1 MSLFNRT
8 TNSIKKVDPN
18 RYNSQKTSAKPS
30 SSAASDFRLDELA
43 RHFKA
48 RLLQETD
55 LEKLTKMPAV
65 ELRMTLDRLIGRYLA
80 DEQVVI
86 SRQDRDRLITRIID
100 ESVGYGP
107 LEPLLDDPDITEVMV
122 NGPYEIYFEKKG
134 QVHKTDIHFRDEEA
148 LRHVIDRIV
157 APLGR
162 RVDVSSPMV
171 DARLPD
177 GSRVNAVIPPIS
189 LKGSLLSI
197 RKFRKDP
204 IRMDDLIGFKSLTPE
219 MATFLASVVKAKLNI
234 IISGGTG
241 SGKTTLLNAL
251 ANFIPENERIVTIE
265 DMAEL
270 RIPHGHVAG
279 MEARPSNVEG
289 KGEVTIRQ
297 LVKNALRMRPD
308 RIIVGEV
315 RGSEAFDMLQ
325 AMNTG
330 HEGSLT
336 TVHSNSPQD
345 AMRRLEAMV
354 MMSSSELPSSIIRE
368 YLVGAIDFIVQI
380 GRLPDGQRKMLAI
393 TEMQQREDGTV
404 KLVELFRFQQ
414 TGVSQDGKVNG
425 FHTASGVIPQCFNR
439 LKAYGAPV
447 DASIFTSVAEEGSQ

>member
-1 MSLFNRT
+1 MGLFTQSNQKGKRLPRRTASEARSSLHDTR
-8 TNSIKKVDPN
+8 V
-18 RYNSQKTSAKPS
+18 
-30 SSAASDFRLDELA
+30 DELA
-43 RHFKA
+43 QHFKA
-48 RLLQETD
+48 RLLRETD
-55 LEKLTKMPAV
+55 LEKLTQMPSS
-65 ELRMTLDRLIGRYLA
+65 ELRVTLDRIIGRYMA
-80 DEQVVI
+80 DEQVVLPQ
-86 SRQDRDRLITRIID
+86 QDRERLISRIID

-107 LEPLLDDPDITEVMV
+107 LETLLEDDDITEIVV
-122 NGPYEIYFEKKG
+122 NGPYEVFYEKKG
-134 QVHKTDIHFRDEEA
+134 KLHKTDIQFRDEEA

-157 APLGR
+157 APVGR
-162 RVDVSSPMV
+162 RIDVSSPMV

-197 RKFRKDP
+197 RKFRKEP
-204 IRMDDLIGFKSLTPE
+204 IQLDDLISFGSLTPE
-219 MATFLASVVKAKLNI
+219 MGEFLTGLVKSKLNL

-251 ANFIPENERIVTIE
+251 ACFIPENERIVTIE

-279 MEARPSNVEG
+279 MEGRPANVEG
-289 KGEVTIRQ
+289 KGEVSIRQ
-297 LVKNALRMRPD
+297 LVRNALRMRPD

-336 TVHSNSPQD
+336 TVHANTPKD
-345 AMRRLEAMV
+345 ALSRLEAMV
-354 MMSSSELPSSIIRE
+354 MMSGMDLPTEVIRQ
-368 YLVGAIDFIVQI
+368 YILGAVDLIVQI

-393 TEMQQREDGTV
+393 SEVIQQEDGSV
-404 KLVELFRFQQ
+404 QVVDIFRFQQ
-414 TGVSQDGKVNG
+414 TNVSDDGRVEG
-425 FHTASGVIPQCFNR
+425 HFTATGHLPSCLGR
-439 LKAYGAPV
+439 LQAYGTPV
-447 DASIFTSVAEEGSQ
+447 DPQIFTPVQEVEKE

>member
-1 MSLFNRT
+1 MTNRFS
-8 TNSIKKVDPN
+8 TNQRRLPRAKSEAKEITRTVDHN
-18 RYNSQKTSAKPS
+18 RIN
-30 SSAASDFRLDELA
+30 ELA
-43 RHFKA
+43 QHFKA
-48 RLLQETD
+48 RLLRETD
-55 LEKLTKMPAV
+55 LEKLTQMPSAEQRV
-65 ELRMTLDRLIGRYLA
+65 TLDRIIGRYLA
-80 DEQVVI
+80 EEQVVI
-86 SRQDRDRLITRIID
+86 PGQDRNRLISRIIN

-107 LEPLLDDPDITEVMV
+107 LEALLENEDITEILV
-122 NGPYEIYFEKKG
+122 NGPYEVFYEKRGKLE
-134 QVHKTDIHFRDEEA
+134 KTDIQFRDEEA

-157 APLGR
+157 APIGR

-197 RKFRKDP
+197 RKFRKEP
-204 IRMDDLIGFKSLTPE
+204 ISIDDLIQFQSLTKE
-219 MATFLASVVKAKLNI
+219 MAQFLTALVQSKLNL

-251 ANFIPENERIVTIE
+251 ACKIPAEERIVTIE

-270 RIPHGHVAG
+270 RINHGHVAG
-279 MEARPSNVEG
+279 MEARPVNVEG
-289 KGEVTIRQ
+289 KGEVSIRQ

-336 TVHSNSPQD
+336 TVHANSPKD
-345 AMRRLEAMV
+345 AMSRLEGMV
-354 MMSSSELPSSIIRE
+354 MMSGMDLPSTIIRQ
-368 YLVGAIDFIVQI
+368 YIVSAVDYIVQI

-393 TEMQQREDGTV
+393 SELHEKEDGS
-404 KLVELFRFQQ
+404 VEMVDIFRFNQINVQ
-414 TGVSQDGKVNG
+414 YDGAVEG
-425 FHTASGVIPQCFNR
+425 YFDATGVIPSSLARLQAFGNR
-439 LKAYGAPV
+439 V
-447 DASIFTSVAEEGSQ
+447 DKRIFTPRKGTS